1 MILTYRMKTLP
12 EKKSQTT
19 GAWALPA
26 RLRIYVIKIPDN
38 WHMGPTCKIKNLPVK
53 KSQTTGAWDLP
64 AGLRLYL

>member
-1 MILTYRMKTLP
+1 MGPTSRIKNLP
-12 EKKSQTT
+12 VKKSQTT

-53 KSQTTGAWDLP
+53 NQRQLVNGP
-64 AGLRLYL
+64 YLQD